1 MAIKKLSFNI
11 VVNVDTKISTEEQ
24 ILKLAQDIA
33 DSVYCGV
40 SNVDRVLVKP
50 RGLSETKQA

>member
-1 MAIKKLSFNI
+1 MAKEKLSFNI
-11 VVNVDTKISTEEQ
+11 VVNVDRKISTDEQ

-40 SNVDRVLVKP
+40 TNVDRVLVKP
-50 RGLSETKQA
+50 RGFSETKQA